1 MTTNVTIQAH
11 CSDDKEVVVSMQD
24 GSYGETHVLQNGEEQ
39 TLYAFDD
46 RVISVKERAKEST
59 E

>member
-11 CSDDKEVVVSMQD
+11 CGEGKEVVVSMQE
-24 GSYGETHVLQNGEEQ
+24 GRYGENHVLEDGEEK
-39 TLYAFDD
+39 TLYAFDE
-46 RVISVKERAKEST
+46 RVVTVKERVKEST